1 MNILIDFTQI
11 PIQKVGVGVYARETF
26 FELLRDTNNKYC
38 CLVQDDDKDM
48 LNTLKSSKIIFVKS
62 KWFRFFF
69 FRFFLEQ
76 FYIPWICYKYKIN
89 IVHSLHYSFPLIPLR
104 AKKVVTIHDLTF
116 FIYPKAHTIF
126 KRYYFR
132 FFIRFACRFA
142 DEIICVSNSTLN
154 DLNLHIKP
162 IKSKTQVIPLACE
175 QPKVFDLE
183 SINNTK
189 AKFGL
194 HRKYLL
200 FIGTLKPRKNIV
212 NLLIAFEK
220 IVKND
225 SCIDLVIVGKKGW
238 FYNDTLTKVQELN
251 IANRVIFTGFVTTE
265 EKFIILSGAYAFI
278 YPSIYEG
285 FGLPV
290 LESITYK
297 IPTVTSNISS
307 LPEVVGQAAILMNPN
322 NIDSIYNALKE
333 VLYNE
338 NTRLILV
345 ERCSKQAKKFSWEIT
360 AKMTE
365 NVYDKYQVVK

>member
-1 MNILIDFTQI
+1 M
-11 PIQKVGVGVYARETF
+11 
-26 FELLRDTNNKYC
+26 
-38 CLVQDDDKDM
+38 
-48 LNTLKSSKIIFVKS
+48 
-62 KWFRFFF
+62 
-69 FRFFLEQ
+69 
-76 FYIPWICYKYKIN
+76 KIN
-89 IVHSLHYSFPLIPLR
+89 
-104 AKKVVTIHDLTF
+104 
-116 FIYPKAHTIF
+116 
-126 KRYYFR
+126 
-132 FFIRFACRFA
+132 
-142 DEIICVSNSTLN
+142 
-154 DLNLHIKP
+154 
-162 IKSKTQVIPLACE
+162 
-175 QPKVFDLE
+175 
-183 SINNTK
+183 SI
-189 AKFGL
+189 
-194 HRKYLL
+194 
-200 FIGTLKPRKNIV
+200 
-212 NLLIAFEK
+212 
-220 IVKND
+220 
-225 SCIDLVIVGKKGW
+225 IDLVKDL
-238 FYNDTLTKVQELN
+238 DTSRQTKNLN
-251 IANRVIFTGFVTTE
+251 KLLIRILLHLQVEFSTGFVTTE